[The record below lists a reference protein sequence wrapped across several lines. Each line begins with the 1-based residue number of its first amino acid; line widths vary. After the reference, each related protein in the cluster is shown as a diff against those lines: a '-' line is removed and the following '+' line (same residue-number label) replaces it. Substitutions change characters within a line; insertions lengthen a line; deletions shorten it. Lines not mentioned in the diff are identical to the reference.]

1 MGHLYDL
8 RAEVAAEE
16 KDPVAADAWLAAL
29 AVDWRRAPLSEQDRA
44 LCLFADKLTRDTHA
58 MTAADLEPLRAA
70 GLDDRGI
77 HDAAQ
82 VVAYF
87 NYINRLADALGV
99 DPEPWMPPLPGL
111 SPR

>member
-16 KDPVAADAWLAAL
+16 TDPVAGDAWLAAL
-29 AVDWRRAPLSEQDRA
+29 AVNWRHAPLSEQDRA
-44 LCLFADKLTRDTHA
+44 LCVFADTLTRNPRA

-99 DPEPWMPPLPGL
+99 DPERWMPSLPGVP
-111 SPR
+111 SP